1 MYKKNP
7 IYLIVIKIKNG
18 LHLLNQNIM
27 IFRNNQGM
35 YWVRGEIDNCAI
47 TVTEIKIVNISNTYQ
62 S

>member
-1 MYKKNP
+1 
-7 IYLIVIKIKNG
+7 
-18 LHLLNQNIM
+18 M

-35 YWVRGEIDNCAI
+35 YWVRGETANCAI

>member
-1 MYKKNP
+1 
-7 IYLIVIKIKNG
+7 
-18 LHLLNQNIM
+18 M

-35 YWVRGEIDNCAI
+35 YWVRGEIANCAI